1 MKKILGIFCI
11 TLLLGSCSS
20 FLEEYSQDLSK
31 VESYTDL
38 DEVLLGEAYLPV
50 GRIWSANSML
60 QVENKYFQ
68 TAHYMS
74 DELTVFSWDD
84 RGDINGVQDEMF
96 GWHTWQQDVGL
107 NAEGSSRNAEDEDW
121 NKAYHCIN
129 ICNMV
134 IDAIDEQHA
143 ANEEQKLE
151 KSRIKGEAHFLRA
164 LYYFTLVNMYGKP
177 YSPENLSAPSIP
189 IKLSPVVED
198 KEYTTNTVG
207 ETYNQILKDLD
218 EADTCLINT
227 TIKNRPYRADI
238 TAVYLLKSRT
248 YLYMQN
254 WKKAYEYAQKVLAK
268 NDNLL
273 DLNTLSSGSGD
284 VLTKSSPETI
294 FSMGGHLLA
303 SSIYQQRR
311 FSYGKWVA
319 CPVYTISDDLAS
331 AFREGENDLRMQYY
345 IMKDIIGGGWDFT
358 GYMNAWV
365 FKKVAGWENL
375 GYKEVSDQFLFR
387 TAEAYLNA
395 AEAAA
400 YMGEEGTARTL
411 LKALRD
417 KRLINSTMPTE
428 SGESLV
434 TLIREERQCELC
446 LEGHRWYDLRRYL
459 VCEKYPYSKTITHY
473 YTSFDYNGP
482 LYTKRYMLETNDPA
496 YTLALPKEV
505 LDFQNN
511 LGTNHRPTRTSTD
524 YTPEEPDDVTPPVQ
538 E

>member
-273 DLNTLSSGSGD
+273 DLNTLSSESGD

-331 AFREGENDLRMQYY
+331 ASREGENDLRMQYY

>member
-273 DLNTLSSGSGD
+273 DLNTLSSESGD

-319 CPVYTISDDLAS
+319 CPVYTISADLAS